1 MHSQQIPS
9 VVDSPSASFAVSTH
23 LLRTQLHLPKCVGL
37 ALTSA
42 KFDIVRPKSPTLM
55 TAHCIARIVRLA
67 CCAGTG
73 RWHLAGEIVPRG
85 CCCQRN
91 PCSIRFFAV
100 STCMPSGVLE
110 LTQYLLEKE
119 KRLQCLKGFQHLL
132 SVMVDYSPKSTSCS
146 CMPHQHHAAAE
157 NQKVRYQL
165 FTVLKEEKQ
174 SGRRIV

>member
-23 LLRTQLHLPKCVGL
+23 LLRTQLHLPKCAGL
-37 ALTSA
+37 AWTSA

-55 TAHCIARIVRLA
+55 TAHCIASIVRLA
-67 CCAGTG
+67 CCAGAG